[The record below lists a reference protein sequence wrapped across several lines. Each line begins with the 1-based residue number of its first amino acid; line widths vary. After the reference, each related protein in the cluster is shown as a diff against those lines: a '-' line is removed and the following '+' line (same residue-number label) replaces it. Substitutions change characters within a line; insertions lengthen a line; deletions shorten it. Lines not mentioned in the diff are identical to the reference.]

1 MAQLTDQMAINRF
14 FLEVADRVNE
24 AQREGAT
31 ELTIP
36 LPVESAEL
44 AIRVAALFNQTDFRA
59 MVRGQVMLI
68 IDWANRPY
76 S

>member
-1 MAQLTDQMAINRF
+1 MAQVTDQMAINSF
-14 FLEVADRVNE
+14 FLEVAGRVNE

-31 ELTIP
+31 ELTIR
-36 LPVESAEL
+36 LPMESAEL
-44 AIRVAALFNQTDFRA
+44 ATGVAALFNRTDFRA

-68 IDWANRPY
+68 IEWANRTY